1 MFKKYA
7 TKFIAGL
14 SAVTFAATLLSLGGF
29 TKITAVAKTSSAPT
43 KAAVKK
49 EGKLVTY
56 GMPNEWA
63 NYGESY
69 AAFTKMYGITHVDT
83 DMTSAEELA
92 KFKAEKNKPVADL
105 GDIGIIFGSYAKSQ
119 NIVQPYKNKY
129 WNEVPNWAKD
139 KDGYWTAAY
148 TGSIGILVNKKLV
161 TDVPHSFKDLLNPE
175 YKNMVVVGDMQKA
188 AQSQNTLLAAAFAN
202 GGDESNLQPG
212 IDYFKKLKDEGNLK
226 DIDNKI
232 GNFQKGEIPIGFLWD
247 FNALGY
253 KYAMSNPDDYE
264 VVIPTDG
271 TVMSAYVSVINKYAP
286 HPNAAKAF
294 QEYLFTNEGQISLAK
309 GFAKPIRDIKL
320 PASVQSKMLP
330 SSDYKAAKQIKD
342 FAVWDKTSKEIPN
355 LWRDNI
361 LTQ

>member
-1 MFKKYA
+1 MYKKI
-7 TKFIAGL
+7 TKKVIVGIA
-14 SAVTFAATLLSLGGF
+14 AITFTASVLALGGL
-29 TKITAVAKTSSAPT
+29 TKITATAKASSAPT

-56 GMPNEWA
+56 GMPKEWA

-69 AAFTKMYGITHVDT
+69 AAFTKLYGITHEDT
-83 DMTSAEELA
+83 DMSSAEELA

-105 GDIGIIFGSYAKSQ
+105 GDIGIIFGSLAKSQ

-129 WNEVPNWAKD
+129 WNEIPSWAKD

-148 TGSIGILVNKKLV
+148 TGSIAMLVNKKLV
-161 TDVPHSFKDLLNPE
+161 TNVPHSFKDLLNPE
-175 YKNMVVVGDMQKA
+175 YKNSVVVGDMQKA
-188 AQSQNTLLAAAFAN
+188 AQSQNTLLAATFAN

-212 IDYFKKLKDEGNLK
+212 IDYFKKLKDAGNLK

-253 KYAMSNPDDYE
+253 KNAMNDPDDYV
-264 VVIPTDG
+264 VVIPSDG

-294 QEYLFTNEGQISLAK
+294 QEYIFSNEGQINLAK
-309 GFAKPIRDIKL
+309 GFAKPIRNIKL
-320 PASVQSKMLP
+320 PADVQNKMLP
-330 SSDYKAAKQIKD
+330 ASDYKAAKQIKD
-342 FAVWDKTSKEIPN
+342 FAVWDKTSKEIPT

-361 LTQ
+361 LAQ